1 MTKKSPKGKAAI
13 AQVVP
18 ERAPGDWAT
27 AQDRLAAASGLSLLL
42 VEGHQPPALAVSN
55 NNSICEAF
63 QSSPE
68 HVQLCDPYCG
78 EAHGRAQRAGSA
90 TEYKCHAGL
99 SCYATPVQIGNRSN
113 LAVIGGRAFV
123 TAADYRTTV
132 DRFRA
137 GDLKELLPKD
147 PFKNVIFADQARLEE
162 SAGRVEQAARKFSRE
177 SGTLAESPD
186 AIGRAEVR
194 PEVDSG
200 KRSATRATAS
210 SSTIEL
216 QNEIAQLRGELEY
229 RTQFNESLQHFLERI
244 SATDP
249 QKTYEAILKN
259 SKELLLAGRA
269 SLFVYDESSNE
280 LIMKA
285 AAGLPVDAFE
295 VAHVRLGE
303 GITGHA
309 LESGKPLVVTD
320 IYASTFAP
328 APPERGYQSK
338 SFISY
343 PIIISD
349 RKIGVLNVTEKTG
362 DGVYDEV
369 DLSLIDI
376 IGPQVVLALER
387 AGWQER
393 ATEFQLMSITDPLT
407 GLLNRRYLEE
417 RLNEELNRS
426 RRYEYPMSFLMI
438 DIDDFKNYNDVN
450 GHQAGD
456 QALQITA
463 HNLKA
468 GLRLEDVACRYG
480 GEEFCILL
488 PQTPVNEAAVISERI
503 RQRIVDAHYPFG
515 SNQPLGFVTV
525 SIGVST
531 FSRHVDTSE
540 RVIAAADRALY
551 RAKSKGKNRIEFYQE
566 SLAGTSDSTPT
577 IDERE

>member
-1 MTKKSPKGKAAI
+1 M
-13 AQVVP
+13 
-18 ERAPGDWAT
+18 
-27 AQDRLAAASGLSLLL
+27 
-42 VEGHQPPALAVSN
+42 
-55 NNSICEAF
+55 
-63 QSSPE
+63 
-68 HVQLCDPYCG
+68 
-78 EAHGRAQRAGSA
+78 
-90 TEYKCHAGL
+90 
-99 SCYATPVQIGNRSN
+99 
-113 LAVIGGRAFV
+113 
-123 TAADYRTTV
+123 
-132 DRFRA
+132 
-137 GDLKELLPKD
+137 
-147 PFKNVIFADQARLEE
+147 
-162 SAGRVEQAARKFSRE
+162 
-177 SGTLAESPD
+177 
-186 AIGRAEVR
+186 
-194 PEVDSG
+194 
-200 KRSATRATAS
+200 
-210 SSTIEL
+210 
-216 QNEIAQLRGELEY
+216 
-229 RTQFNESLQHFLERI
+229 
-244 SATDP
+244 
-249 QKTYEAILKN
+249 
-259 SKELLLAGRA
+259 
-269 SLFVYDESSNE
+269 
-280 LIMKA
+280 
-285 AAGLPVDAFE
+285 
-295 VAHVRLGE
+295 
-303 GITGHA
+303 
-309 LESGKPLVVTD
+309 
-320 IYASTFAP
+320 
-328 APPERGYQSK
+328 
-338 SFISY
+338 
-343 PIIISD
+343 
-349 RKIGVLNVTEKTG
+349 LNVTEKTG